1 MNKIDKLNSCTT
13 TVGNKVKETIAEYLK
28 EYC

>member
-13 TVGNKVKETIAEYLK
+13 TVGNKVRETIAEYLK
-28 EYC
+28 ECS